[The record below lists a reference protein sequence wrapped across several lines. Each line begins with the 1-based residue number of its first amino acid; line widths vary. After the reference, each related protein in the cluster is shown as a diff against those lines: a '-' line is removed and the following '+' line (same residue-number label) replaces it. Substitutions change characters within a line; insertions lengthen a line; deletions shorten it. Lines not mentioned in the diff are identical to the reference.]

1 MGIEKVQVSSK
12 MDEANALFLDW
23 LTRLGKP
30 FPTSRSW
37 WNNECISLVRMLVR
51 SGQIGLPLA
60 TLQGIPGIPAGIP
73 GVPLEGGAP
82 HELGLK
88 QQGPLQAQF
97 NFFSHRRRN
106 QTVALV
112 GLEVAY
118 QAPFCDFRRTFA
130 VKTNRV
136 LA

>member
-51 SGQIGLPLA
+51 SGQIGLPLS
-60 TLQGIPGIPAGIP
+60 TLQGIPRVCDEIPSLPLSATVSEP
-73 GVPLEGGAP
+73 GLSSATPT
-82 HELGLK
+82 
-88 QQGPLQAQF
+88 QARLS
-97 NFFSHRRRN
+97 FFSRL
-106 QTVALV
+106 VADADR
-112 GLEVAY
+112 GSVASGNTSLR
-118 QAPFCDFRRTFA
+118 FTFA
-130 VKTNRV
+130 YLSMRRF
-136 LA
+136 L